1 MLPCPSRGHTHR
13 VGSGHR
19 RNSTLRPS
27 SRRFPDRTD
36 ARCSRAVTILVDAG
50 HRTWNPVSN
59 KVTAFAEVAD
69 ANSGARLTAR
79 RTQAARLL
87 FVMYIE
93 QLCDGERSAG
103 THIELL
109 GVDQANTSQHLAVLR
124 SENILVS
131 RSAGNRVVY
140 SMRDPLIIGVI
151 ESYLISWM
159 RLLSCGAIFTH
170 TCRKRSRL
178 LRRSAK
184 PREDNDEDC

>member
-1 MLPCPSRGHTHR
+1 MLPCPSRWHTHR
-13 VGSGHR
+13 VGSGRR
-19 RNSTLRPS
+19 RNSAWRPS

-50 HRTWNPVSN
+50 HRAWNPVSN
-59 KVTAFAEVAD
+59 KVTAFVEVAD

-87 FVMYIE
+87 FVMNNE
-93 QLCDGERSAG
+93 RLRDGERSAG
-103 THIELL
+103 TLVELL

-124 SENILVS
+124 AKNILVS
-131 RSAGNRVVY
+131 RSAANRVVY
-140 SMRDPLIIGVI
+140 SVLDPLIIGVI
-151 ESYLISWM
+151 ETYLISWM

-170 TCRKRSRL
+170 TGMKRSRL